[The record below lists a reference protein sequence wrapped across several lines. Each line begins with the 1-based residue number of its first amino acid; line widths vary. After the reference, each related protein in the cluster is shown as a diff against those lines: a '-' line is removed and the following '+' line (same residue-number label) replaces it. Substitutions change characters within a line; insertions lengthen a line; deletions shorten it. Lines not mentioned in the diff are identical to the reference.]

1 MKKSLNIKLE
11 PLGEKVRV
19 HYGTPLKDILFKY
32 GIEFPCGGKGI
43 CGGCK
48 IKLLKGDIPMTR
60 EHRQAINK
68 LGLSDE
74 FRLACRSTVTSDV
87 SLEIDQFETFI
98 LADNSTFHFTPSEGF
113 GIAIDLGTTTLV
125 AQLLNLSNGNVLD
138 ALTSLNPQAEYGAD
152 VISRIEYSIRN
163 KGLPLLQN
171 IIQEKI
177 ASMVNKLISKNKVAV
192 TKVVLV
198 GNTVMQHI
206 FAGIDLTPLS
216 AYPFESRK
224 KEFIRFSPREL
235 KLKTNPDAEI
245 IFLPSLGSFVGSDI
259 LAGILAT
266 RIHQSE
272 QPVVLIDLGTNGE
285 IVVGNKDKI
294 LCASTAAGPAFEGTN
309 IQMGM
314 RASTGAISSIS
325 QSEGKVQY
333 HIIGNEAPKGICG
346 SGLIDAIAVLL
357 NENKVDTGGKIIDE
371 SDKIDLISPVVITQ
385 RDIRELQLAKG
396 AIAAGIQILLDK
408 LGISHK
414 QIASV
419 YIAGAFGNFI
429 NIENTRKIGLIE
441 FPSER
446 INKLGNTALIGAKM
460 SLFLKP
466 EDIYPVLSKT
476 EHIPLEIVP
485 DFQEL
490 FADKMMF
497 E

>member
-1 MKKSLNIKLE
+1 MKKNLTIKLE

-19 HYGTPLKDILFKY
+19 RYGTPLKDILFKY

-48 IKLLKGDIPMTR
+48 IKLLKGDIPMSM
-60 EHRQAINK
+60 EHQQAINK
-68 LGLSDE
+68 LGLSEE
-74 FRLACRSTVTSDV
+74 FRLACRSKVTSDV

-98 LADNSTFHFTPSEGF
+98 LADNSTFHFTPSKGF

-125 AQLLNLSNGNVLD
+125 AQLLDLSNGHVLD

-163 KGLPLLQN
+163 NGLPLLQN

-177 ASMVNKLISKNKVAV
+177 ASMVNKLITRNEVNV
-192 TKVVLV
+192 TRVVIV

-206 FAGIDLTPLS
+206 FAGLDLTPLS

-224 KEFIRFSPREL
+224 KEFSRFSPQEL
-235 KLKTNPDAEI
+235 KLKTNPEAEI
-245 IFLPSLGSFVGSDI
+245 LFLPSLGSFVGSDI
-259 LAGILAT
+259 LAGILAA
-266 RIHQSE
+266 RIHQSKK
-272 QPVVLIDLGTNGE
+272 PIVLIDLGTNGE
-285 IVVGNKDKI
+285 IVAGNKDKI

-314 RASTGAISSIS
+314 RASTGAISSITYNN
-325 QSEGKVQY
+325 EKIQY
-333 HIIGNEAPKGICG
+333 HIIGNETPKGICG

-357 NENKVDTGGKIIDE
+357 EDNKVDTGGKIIDE
-371 SDKIDLISPVVITQ
+371 SDKIGLIKPIVITQ
-385 RDIRELQLAKG
+385 KDIRELQLAKG
-396 AIAAGIQILLDK
+396 AIAAGVQILLDK
-408 LGISHK
+408 LEITHK
-414 QIASV
+414 QVERV

-429 NIENTRKIGLIE
+429 NIENTRRIGLIE
-441 FPSER
+441 FSSEK
-446 INKLGNTALIGAKM
+446 ISKLGNTALIGAKM
-460 SLFLKP
+460 SLFLNP
-466 EDIYPVLSKT
+466 DEIYPVLEKT
-476 EHIPLEIVP
+476 EHIPLEIIP